1 MLVKKENANYN
12 PNLPESQEN
21 VKHIEVKG
29 RQDINDEFHNVF
41 QKIYAKQENV
51 DDSSEAIQDF
61 LSSGNDT
68 KPSEHI
74 INIALLDAERDMIE
88 GEITNW
94 RSWSIHSSK
103 KWKALV
109 HLELMVL
116 LWTS

>member
-29 RQDINDEFHNVF
+29 RQGINDEFHNVF

-61 LSSGNDT
+61 LGSAMI
-68 KPSEHI
+68 PSHQ
-74 INIALLDAERDMIE
+74 NTTPTL
-88 GEITNW
+88 
-94 RSWSIHSSK
+94 HS
-103 KWKALV
+103 
-109 HLELMVL
+109 LMPEE
-116 LWTS
+116 TR